1 MRQCAGGRRLLAA
14 GAPLGTA
21 LGFLFAAPVLNPIV
35 LASTWAAF
43 PDQPWLLAAR
53 PLGAVLI
60 SLGPWPPCCGGC
72 RKGSC
77 CTADLL
83 EERRMNQPLERVSL
97 LERRGGLIGAPQG
110 SPGVTP
116 LPVQPAR
123 TPLREVLGHATGEF
137 LDLAL
142 LLVMGCA
149 IAALVQTLVPR
160 AWLLAVGGA
169 PTLSI
174 LSLML
179 LSLVVSVCSSVDA
192 FLALGFAAQVTPGAV
207 LAFLLLGPV
216 IDLKLIGLFGILFQ
230 PRAILVTAAGRG
242 AAGAGDRPVGQPVA
256 ALTMWRALSLAL
268 WGSVLLQSAISGR
281 LDLLL
286 RAVFHPL
293 VWISGRRAAAAGCR
307 GAAGPPPPALPGR
320 CRPWTAG
327 AAAQRR
333 HRRAGAG
340 PAAPGPPFADLA
352 ANRDSNLLEEPALS
366 FVLHRRPSAASPTG
380 CGLLRSEPDP
390 SLHAGGCGADQR
402 LRSARGRG
410 SSPSWPA

>member
-1 MRQCAGGRRLLAA
+1 MERLATAWALFQALLVEAMPFLLIGVLISAAARWLSPGGRWVRNLPAHPLLGPLTGAALGFALPACECGNVPVSRRLLAA

-53 PLGAVLI
+53 PLGALLI
-60 SLGPWPPCCGGC
+60 SLGLATLLRRLPEGQLL
-72 RKGSC
+72 
-77 CTADLL
+77 TADLL

-230 PRAILVTAAGRG
+230 PRAILVTAAG
-242 AAGAGDRPVGQPVA
+242 A
-256 ALTMWRALSLAL
+256 
-268 WGSVLLQSAISGR
+268 
-281 LDLLL
+281 
-286 RAVFHPL
+286 
-293 VWISGRRAAAAGCR
+293 
-307 GAAGPPPPALPGR
+307 
-320 CRPWTAG
+320 
-327 AAAQRR
+327 
-333 HRRAGAG
+333 
-340 PAAPGPPFADLA
+340 
-352 ANRDSNLLEEPALS
+352 
-366 FVLHRRPSAASPTG
+366 
-380 CGLLRSEPDP
+380 GLLV
-390 SLHAGGCGADQR
+390 LVIGQWVN
-402 LRSARGRG
+402 L
-410 SSPSWPA
+410 WLL